1 MALTPALLCL
11 WATCLALHGG
21 TPRVD
26 RQGAIWM
33 RLPSGADTLLSW
45 PVEDAGDAIV
55 RAAERA
61 PVAMWGAA

>member
-1 MALTPALLCL
+1 VSAAILYL

-33 RLPSGADTLLSW
+33 RQGRADTLLSW
-45 PVEDAGDAIV
+45 ADEDVGDALR
-55 RAAERA
+55 RAAEQA
-61 PVAMWGAA
+61 PRELWGVA

>member
-1 MALTPALLCL
+1 MALTPAILAL

-33 RLPSGADTLLSW
+33 RQGRGDLLLSW
-45 PVEDAGDAIV
+45 ADEDVGDAIV

-61 PVAMWGAA
+61 PAAMWGAA